1 MRSREIVLNLVG
13 VCRKAKLL
21 SQLHSLTIKTGLLY
35 ETHLAPKL
43 TELYFELLPFQT
55 ARKLFDE
62 IPHPNVYTWN
72 CILQRFCGRKQFEEV
87 LSLFSSVFLFE
98 KPDHFTLLFAL
109 KACSALKTLN
119 FGKTIH
125 GLGKKHGNIDSNM
138 FLGSG
143 LIEMYSKCGNMDDAL
158 CTFEEYSKPDIVLWT
173 TLVSGY
179 EKNFKPDEALA
190 VFTGMVI
197 TRGVSPDP
205 ITLVTV
211 VSACTQLLN
220 LKAGKSIHGVLI
232 RKGYENPLPLF
243 NALLNL
249 YTKTGSIEY
258 AESLFRVMEEKDVIS
273 WSCVISCY
281 AHNGATDRAIS
292 LFDEMIYKGVE
303 PNSVSVISA
312 LQACEAS
319 CNIGKGRKIH
329 ELAFQK
335 GFERDIL
342 VSTALID
349 MYMSC
354 CAPNEAI
361 MVFDRM
367 LSKDSVSW
375 FGLLCGCIQNGM
387 ANKSM
392 EIFCD
397 MLASDIHPDD
407 IVMVKILG
415 ACSELGILQLACC
428 LHGYVTK
435 GGFISNLFVG
445 ASLIECYTK
454 CGSLEEAIEVFGRLT
469 DKDVVI
475 WSSMFAGYGIHGQA
489 RESIKLFH
497 RMVTDSTVRPNKVTF
512 LSILTACSHAGF
524 VEEGIEFFNM
534 MLNEYQLMPESKH
547 YAIIVDLLGRT
558 GELDKAMCIINQMQS
573 EVGAHVWGALLG
585 ACRIHQNAEIGEV
598 AARNLLRLDPD
609 HAGYYIL
616 LSNVYAVDGK
626 WDDAAELRSSI
637 KERELKKLL
646 AKVLLDFR
654 NEVHVFLA
662 NGRYHWDLRA
672 YL

>member
-1 MRSREIVLNLVG
+1 MHEIVLKLVG
-13 VCRKAKLL
+13 VCRTAKLL
-21 SQLHSLTIKTGLLY
+21 TQLHSLTIRTGLLY
-35 ETHLAPKL
+35 DTHLAAKL
-43 TELYFELLPFQT
+43 TELYVELLPVHN

-62 IPHPNVYTWN
+62 IPHPSIYTCN
-72 CILQRFCGRKQFEEV
+72 RILQRFCGNKRYEEV
-87 LSLFSSVFLFE
+87 LSHFSSTFLFE
-98 KPDHFTLLFAL
+98 KPDHFTLLFVL
-109 KACSALKTLN
+109 KACSALNALN

-143 LIEMYSKCGNMDDAL
+143 LIDMYSKCGNMDDAL
-158 CTFEEYSKPDIVLWT
+158 RTFEEYSKPDIVLWT
-173 TLVSGY
+173 TLVTGY

-190 VFTGMVI
+190 VFTGMVM
-197 TRGVSPDP
+197 TRGVIPDP
-205 ITLVTV
+205 INLVTV

-220 LKAGKSIHGVLI
+220 LKAGKNIHGFLI

-258 AESLFRVMEEKDVIS
+258 AGSLFRIIEEKDVIS
-273 WSCVISCY
+273 WSCMISCC

-303 PNSVSVISA
+303 PNSVCMISA

-319 CNIGKGRKIH
+319 CNIEKGRKIH

-335 GFERDIL
+335 GLERDIL

-367 LSKDSVSW
+367 LNKDAVSW
-375 FGLLCGCIQNGM
+375 FTLLCGCVQNGM

-392 EIFCD
+392 QIFCD
-397 MLASDIHPDD
+397 MMASDIQPDATM
-407 IVMVKILG
+407 MVKILG
-415 ACSELGILQLACC
+415 SCSELGVLQLTCC
-428 LHGYVTK
+428 LHGYVIR
-435 GGFISNLFVG
+435 GGFISNLFIG
-445 ASLIECYTK
+445 ASLIECYAK
-454 CGSLEEAIEVFGRLT
+454 CGSLEEAIEVFERLT

-512 LSILTACSHAGF
+512 LSILAACSHAGF

-558 GELDKAMCIINQMQS
+558 GELEKAMCIINQMQS
-573 EVGAHVWGALLG
+573 QVGPHVWGALLS
-585 ACRIHQNAEIGEV
+585 ACKIHQNAEIGEV

-637 KERELKKLL
+637 KEKELKKITGQSVVKL
-646 AKVLLDFR
+646 
-654 NEVHVFLA
+654 
-662 NGRYHWDLRA
+662 
-672 YL
+672 

>member
-1 MRSREIVLNLVG
+1 MHEIVLKLVG
-13 VCRKAKLL
+13 VCRTAKLL
-21 SQLHSLTIKTGLLY
+21 TQLHSLTIRTGLLY
-35 ETHLAPKL
+35 DTHLAAKL
-43 TELYFELLPFQT
+43 TELYVELLPVHNG
-55 ARKLFDE
+55 RKLFDE
-62 IPHPNVYTWN
+62 IPHPSIYTCN
-72 CILQRFCGRKQFEEV
+72 RILQRFCGNKRYEEV
-87 LSLFSSVFLFE
+87 LSLFSSTFLFE
-98 KPDHFTLLFAL
+98 KPDHFTLLFVL
-109 KACSALKTLN
+109 KACSALNALN

-143 LIEMYSKCGNMDDAL
+143 LIDMYSKCGNMDDAL
-158 CTFEEYSKPDIVLWT
+158 RTFEEYSKPDIVLWT
-173 TLVSGY
+173 TLVTGY

-190 VFTGMVI
+190 VFSGMVM
-197 TRGVSPDP
+197 TRGVIPDP
-205 ITLVTV
+205 INLVTV

-220 LKAGKSIHGVLI
+220 LKAGKNIHGFLI

-258 AESLFRVMEEKDVIS
+258 AGSLFRIIEEKDVIS
-273 WSCVISCY
+273 WSCMISCC

-303 PNSVSVISA
+303 PNSVCMISA

-319 CNIGKGRKIH
+319 CNIEKGRKIH

-335 GFERDIL
+335 GLERDIL

-367 LSKDSVSW
+367 LNKDAVSW
-375 FGLLCGCIQNGM
+375 FALLCGCVQNGM

-392 EIFCD
+392 QIFCD
-397 MLASDIHPDD
+397 MMASDIQPDATM
-407 IVMVKILG
+407 MVKILG
-415 ACSELGILQLACC
+415 SCSELGVLQLTCC
-428 LHGYVTK
+428 LHGYVIR
-435 GGFISNLFVG
+435 GGFISNLFIG
-445 ASLIECYTK
+445 ASLIECYAK
-454 CGSLEEAIEVFGRLT
+454 CGSLEEAIEVFERLT

-512 LSILTACSHAGF
+512 LSILAACSHAGF

-573 EVGAHVWGALLG
+573 QVGPHVWGALLS
-585 ACRIHQNAEIGEV
+585 ACKIHQNAEIGEV

-637 KERELKKLL
+637 KEKELKKITGQSVVKL
-646 AKVLLDFR
+646 
-654 NEVHVFLA
+654 
-662 NGRYHWDLRA
+662 
-672 YL
+672 